1 MFDNE
6 RKLTILKNI
15 ENAIKLIES
24 QSAQIKSPD
33 DFLLSQEGMFML
45 GGICMQLIFI
55 GENVKTLDNKTEHEY
70 LKLYPEIPWHDI
82 MGLRD
87 IIVHEYHRV
96 DEEEIYSVIK
106 KDIPSLSLTISRM
119 ISELNSTSL

>member
-119 ISELNSTSL
+119 ISELNNDNS